1 MSLVCAFA
9 VAAVTTPAAAVPAME
24 RHDTIMTL
32 APLLSLPQSRDGKAR
47 SLVLF
52 SYRCVAVAL
61 AKLNTLVPQKFR
73 TDVSGVVCERCGTFT
88 EVITNLEETTRY
100 RKVDCD

>member
-1 MSLVCAFA
+1 MSSVCAFA
-9 VAAVTTPAAAVPAME
+9 VAALTTPAAAVPAME

-32 APLLSLPQSRDGKAR
+32 APLLLLSLPQSRDRKAR

-73 TDVSGVVCERCGTFT
+73 TDVSGVVCKRCGTFT
-88 EVITNLEETTRY
+88 EVITNLEENHTLP
-100 RKVDCD
+100 KS